1 MPTSVLV
8 INVCINDVVC
18 KAANRYIRF
27 MARPKLPEDQRM
39 ESISARVTKDMVA
52 EIDDY
57 LEGMKAETPLLI
69 LNRADAIR
77 QLLAI
82 ALGTAAKDKNR
93 AKRKP
98 S

>member
-1 MPTSVLV
+1 
-8 INVCINDVVC
+8 
-18 KAANRYIRF
+18 
-27 MARPKLPEDQRM
+27 M

-57 LEGMKAETPLLI
+57 LEGLKAETPLLI

-82 ALGTAAKDKNR
+82 GLGAASKQK
-93 AKRKP
+93 KRSKRQSP
-98 S
+98 